1 MKNPV
6 ITICLHITT
15 YFVSLVAA
23 WPVYVYVCTVLCC
36 SFFSPCSSFF
46 VNFAVLCCTA
56 AVVSSTIPAA
66 VPANLQQQ
74 QPTALTS
81 LYTLSNCNGT
91 TTMTTPSSAGAAAA
105 SGAGAVPGTN
115 ELSSLGLA
123 IPAAAAAASK

>member
-1 MKNPV
+1 M
-6 ITICLHITT
+6 
-15 YFVSLVAA
+15 SLVAT
-23 WPVYVYVCTVLCC
+23 WPVYVYVCYYVVL
-36 SFFSPCSSFF
+36 FFLSPCSSSTLLP
-46 VNFAVLCCTA
+46 VQLRLRQTTA
-56 AVVSSTIPAA
+56 CPTAVVSSTIPA
-66 VPANLQQQ
+66 NGLQQQ
-74 QPTALTS
+74 QPTAALTS